1 MKQLR
6 DLLYSMGI
14 LSAIIFVGIVEAA
27 QDDSALPAMAIS
39 FLITI
44 CLMLGGELIR
54 TQLNLSALEEWQ
66 MAYELEVAKRLQQ
79 KLMMKKHPRRAYD
92 REKDI

>member
-14 LSAIIFVGIVEAA
+14 LSAIIFVGTVEGA
-27 QDDSALPAMAIS
+27 QDDSALPAILIS
-39 FLITI
+39 LLVTI

-66 MAYELEVAKRLQQ
+66 MAYELEVAEKLQQ
-79 KLMMKKHPRRAYD
+79 KLMVQKHPRRAYD